1 MNATH
6 QYLFDAARAARLGD
20 PPPPA
25 PGTHDLAV
33 LRAAR
38 DRRRFARVLAGRPAR
53 GGLRTALSRAV
64 LFGAALFGAS
74 RSGPS
79 RTALSR
85 TAPSRPAPAPCR
97 RPAD

>member
-6 QYLFDAARAARLGD
+6 QYLFDAARAVRLGD

-38 DRRRFARVLAGRPAR
+38 DRRRFARALAGRPAR

-79 RTALSR
+79 RTA
-85 TAPSRPAPAPCR
+85 PAPAPCR

>member
-6 QYLFDAARAARLGD
+6 QYLFDTARAARLGD

-79 RTALSR
+79 RPA
-85 TAPSRPAPAPCR
+85 PAPAPCR

>member
-6 QYLFDAARAARLGD
+6 QYLFDTARAARLGD

-38 DRRRFARVLAGRPAR
+38 DRHRFARVLAGRPAR

-79 RTALSR
+79 RTA
-85 TAPSRPAPAPCR
+85 PAPAPCR